1 MKKETDM
8 KTGIH
13 LTIKIRSA
21 DGTLRHQAQGD
32 GHCELVWYGS
42 YEPGDHILVSSE
54 AKNFAR
60 IQVDTLIQPAFVYL
74 EDGNF
79 DFEVPFGN
87 AKEPY
92 PQEAFTGPIHQLTV
106 EAMDGPAGRY
116 ILSENPLDIRGE
128 SHVFPHCTAS
138 IETRGES
145 VFAARNTIDGLLIAP
160 GHGFWPYTSWGE
172 GEDAGAHIDIFFG
185 RKVLA
190 DEVQIFLRA
199 DFPHDN
205 YWQEAL
211 LTFSDGSTLPVT
223 LQKTGLCQSIVLP
236 KPLETEWV
244 RLSNLKKDSSDPS
257 PFPALTQWRVIGRE
271 C

>member
-1 MKKETDM
+1 MKN
-8 KTGIH
+8 GITMT
-13 LTIKIRSA
+13 LKILSK
-21 DGTLRHQAQGD
+21 DGSVRYEAQGD

-42 YEPGDHILVSSE
+42 YEPGDRITLSSE
-54 AKNFAR
+54 AGTFAR
-60 IQVDTLIQPAFVYL
+60 IQADTLIQPALVYL
-74 EDGNF
+74 QDGQFIF
-79 DFEVPFGN
+79 DIPFGS

-92 PQEAFTGPIHQLTV
+92 PQEAFTGPIHQLTA
-106 EAMDGPAGRY
+106 EAMDTPAGRR
-116 ILSENPLDIRGE
+116 ILSENPLDVRGG
-128 SHVFPHCTAS
+128 SRVFPHCTAS

-185 RKVLA
+185 RRVLA
-190 DEVQIFLRA
+190 EEIQFFLRA

-211 LTFSDGSTLPVT
+211 LTFSDGSTYPVR

-236 KPLETEWV
+236 EPLETEWV
-244 RLSNLKKDSSDPS
+244 RLSDLKKDISDPS

>member
-1 MKKETDM
+1 MKK
-8 KTGIH
+8 GIH
-13 LTIKIRSA
+13 LTLKILSA
-21 DGTLRHQAQGD
+21 DGTPRHQAQGD

-42 YEPGDHILVSSE
+42 YEPGDRIRISSAPE
-54 AKNFAR
+54 HFIR
-60 IQVDTLIQPAFVYL
+60 IQVDTLIQPTFVYL
-74 EDGNF
+74 QDGTF
-79 DFEVPFGN
+79 DFEIPFGN
-87 AKEPY
+87 TKEPY
-92 PQEAFTGPIHQLTV
+92 PQEAFTGPIHQLTA
-106 EAMDGPAGRY
+106 EAMERPSGRY

-185 RKVLA
+185 RKVLV
-190 DEVQIFLRA
+190 DEIQIFLRA

-205 YWQEAL
+205 YWQKAL
-211 LTFSDGSTLPVT
+211 LTFSDETSLPVT
-223 LQKTGLCQSIVLP
+223 LQKTGLCQSVMLP
-236 KPLETEWV
+236 DPLKTEWV
-244 RLSNLKKDSSDPS
+244 RLSDLKKDSSDPS